1 MKKLYLTIILFGACF
16 YYAQAQDANY
26 WSAQYNPAG
35 ILTPGSAVA
44 FTRDSGLL
52 YFNPALLAYNTK
64 NSASIS
70 GSVYQLNSFKVK
82 DGVGAG
88 LNLKSS
94 NVSIVPVMASGVL
107 AMKGSKKFS
116 VGYAI
121 IQNPVIN
128 YQATQQLDRKFNVLN
143 DAYSPGD
150 ESFLG
155 QYNGQ
160 NTINETSALL
170 STGFKLS
177 PKLAFG
183 FSTQGQYRTQTLQE
197 NYSAR
202 AIINQ
207 TTGSGSEP
215 ITNLQSSYQVSHY
228 NVSLKFKVGFAYDDG
243 RSHLGLNFTSPLV
256 KLKSS
261 AELLS
266 DNLITD
272 LHVDPTDTTNL
283 LASNRQTKL
292 SENYK
297 MPLSLA
303 LGYAYDL
310 NKGQIYISAEYF
322 NSVSQYSIITPRS
335 TDFIRSNEG
344 NDNTFTSEILK
355 LKDARR
361 SIINYGI
368 GFTYELKPDVTG
380 FISARTDFTYYDQK
394 KYKDD
399 DGNISNISNYNIYH
413 MQIGGNLKRRKF
425 NLRTG
430 LLFDYGHT
438 SAYPQFADMT
448 SANDGNFLQGDTH
461 NVKATYFSV
470 GLMFAYI
477 YNL

>member
-1 MKKLYLTIILFGACF
+1 MKKLYFTIILLSVSF
-16 YYAQAQDANY
+16 YYARAQDANY

-70 GSVYQLNSFKVK
+70 GSVYQLNSLKIK

-88 LNLKSS
+88 LNLNSS

-107 AMKGSKKFS
+107 AIKGSKKFS

-121 IQNPVIN
+121 IQNPVVN

-143 DAYSPGD
+143 DSYSPGD

-177 PKLAFG
+177 SKLAFG
-183 FSTQGQYRTQTLQE
+183 FSAQGQYRTQTLQE
-197 NYSAR
+197 NFSAR
-202 AIINQ
+202 AIVNQ
-207 TTGSGSEP
+207 SGATLAP
-215 ITNLQSSYQVSHY
+215 ITNSQSSYQVNHY
-228 NVSLKFKVGFAYDDG
+228 NVSMKFKVGFAYDDG
-243 RSHLGLNFTSPLV
+243 KSHLGLNFTSPLV

-266 DNLITD
+266 DNLLTD
-272 LHVDPTDTTNL
+272 LHVTPTDTLNL

-310 NKGQIYISAEYF
+310 PKGQIYISSEYF
-322 NSVSQYSIITPRS
+322 NSVGEYNIITPRN
-335 TDFIRSNEG
+335 TDFIRSNGG
-344 NDNTFTSEILK
+344 NDNTVTSDILK
-355 LKDARR
+355 LKDARK

-399 DGNISNISNYNIYH
+399 DGNISNVSNYNIYH
-413 MQIGGNLKRRKF
+413 MQLGGNLKRRKF

-438 SAYPQFADMT
+438 NGYPQPADMT
-448 SANDGNFLQGDTH
+448 SASDSNFLEGNTH